1 MIKKLYQ
8 IIDRECCDCEA
19 ECDCDDSDRD
29 NIRTEE
35 QFKKYLSRSHFS
47 EPIEVAV
54 YEYKEKAFFK
64 TSVTLTKTKTKKE
77 KRR

>member
-8 IIDRECCDCEA
+8 ISSQDCDCEGEC
-19 ECDCDDSDRD
+19 ECDSDMD

-35 QFKKYLSRSHFS
+35 QFKKYLARSHSS
-47 EPIEVAV
+47 EPIEAAV

-77 KRR
+77 KKS